1 MNSIAFIFLFFII
14 RKSLERL
21 EMVAR
26 SPICVQKCFL
36 AGFLVTISF
45 LWTVQLS
52 SYCVLQ
58 KEMCKTDWN
67 ASVLRKLLH
76 STHTPLIFFLFS
88 ELTYLFLFLFN
99 PYSYPS
105 YLKLHPILN
114 LRMATLPFVV
124 CSSTV
129 VDRGI
134 LLVG

>member
-67 ASVLRKLLH
+67 ASVSQH
-76 STHTPLIFFLFS
+76 WTQP
-88 ELTYLFLFLFN
+88 
-99 PYSYPS
+99 
-105 YLKLHPILN
+105 
-114 LRMATLPFVV
+114 ATK
-124 CSSTV
+124 TTQY
-129 VDRGI
+129 
-134 LLVG
+134 